1 MKLLLGRVDVIAEY
15 AETNLKMNKEDI
27 AYYPTIPTHHTELG
41 EYVDVIK
48 ENIPSVITTQS
59 VEMMDTLLAS
69 DLNFEVVTV
78 RKIDNVIHS
87 RSLPKNEVVED
98 RKKFGFD
105 PRD

>member
-1 MKLLLGRVDVIAEY
+1 MKLLLGRIDVIAEY
-15 AETNLKMNKEDI
+15 VETNLKMNKEDI
-27 AYYPTIPTHHTELG
+27 AYYPTIPTHYTELG
-41 EYVDVIK
+41 KYVDVIK
-48 ENIPSVITTQS
+48 ENSPSVITTQS

-87 RSLPKNEVVED
+87 RSLPKNEVIED

>member
-48 ENIPSVITTQS
+48 ENLPSVITTQS

-78 RKIDNVIHS
+78 RKIDNGIHS

>member
-1 MKLLLGRVDVIAEY
+1 MKLLLGRIDVIAEY

-48 ENIPSVITTQS
+48 ENLPSVITTQS

>member
-48 ENIPSVITTQS
+48 ENLPSVITTQS

>member
-1 MKLLLGRVDVIAEY
+1 MKLLLGRIDVIVEY

-41 EYVDVIK
+41 KYVDVIK
-48 ENIPSVITTQS
+48 EISPSVITTQS

-69 DLNFEVVTV
+69 DLNIEVVTV

-87 RSLPKNEVVED
+87 RSLPKNEVIED